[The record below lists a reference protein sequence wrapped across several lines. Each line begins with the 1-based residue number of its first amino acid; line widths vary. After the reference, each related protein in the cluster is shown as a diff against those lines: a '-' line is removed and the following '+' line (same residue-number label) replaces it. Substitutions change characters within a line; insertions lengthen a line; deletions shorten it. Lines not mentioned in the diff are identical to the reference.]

1 MTGEDPTTEEIP
13 GADWA
18 PERTIGAGLSGEGAP
33 GAVTRGA
40 TSNAVNSRAKQYPS
54 RIAGTPNGKTK
65 RPIAHFLLMG
75 MVLLLVALAAALT
88 TMRFAIHGREVIV
101 PKLIGMRLNEAERTA
116 ERYGLSVVIED
127 HFYSSEVP
135 EGGIVSQLP
144 AAGSLVRRG
153 WQIRAAQSLGAE
165 RAIVPSVIGQSP
177 RVAAIIIQRSGMD
190 LGEIASVHIPNAQP
204 DQVLAQDPPPDAK
217 NLTSQKVSL
226 LVPATPE
233 PKAYV
238 MPYLLGRHFSDIRD
252 EISQAGLKIGRVVD
266 LSAPIAP
273 PPPPPIFIP
282 AGDRATA
289 EATGGSVSGAAV
301 SGVPPVA
308 PAEAPALKP
317 TSTPPDQINPLAVV
331 VHQSPGPGQKV
342 MANGSI
348 YLDVVSQFASD
359 KPEEPKPEEAKPQ

>member
-1 MTGEDPTTEEIP
+1 MMGDDPAPQEVP
-13 GADWA
+13 GARTNRGVTPAAVPRGETGNLVA
-18 PERTIGAGLSGEGAP
+18 PDQRTSPSPQGNGLMP
-33 GAVTRGA
+33 GGKSKTPVA
-40 TSNAVNSRAKQYPS
+40 QY
-54 RIAGTPNGKTK
+54 
-65 RPIAHFLLMG
+65 LLMG
-75 MVLLLVALAAALT
+75 MVLLLVALGAALT

-127 HFYSSEVP
+127 HFYSSEVA

-153 WQIRAAQSLGAE
+153 WQIRAAQSLGAQ
-165 RAIVPSVIGQSP
+165 AATVPSVVGQSP
-177 RVAAIIIQRSGMD
+177 RVAEIIIQRSGMD

-226 LVPATPE
+226 LVPAGPE

-252 EISQAGLKIGRVVD
+252 EIAQAGLKIGRVVD

-273 PPPPPIFIP
+273 PPPPPVFVP
-282 AGDRATA
+282 LGDRAGT
-289 EATGGSVSGAAV
+289 ESTGGAASGAAV
-301 SGVPPVA
+301 SGAPPMA
-308 PAEAPALKP
+308 PVEAPAPKP
-317 TSTPPDQINPLAVV
+317 AGTPADEINPLAIV

-342 MANGSI
+342 MANGSV
-348 YLDVVSQFASD
+348 YLDVVSQFAPD
-359 KPEEPKPEEAKPQ
+359 KAEEPKPEEVKPQ

>member
-1 MTGEDPTTEEIP
+1 MRGEGTTRDRTP
-13 GADWA
+13 G
-18 PERTIGAGLSGEGAP
+18 ESLSGEATKSVTSKALSAQP
-33 GAVTRGA
+33 EASQYPPWYAVTR
-40 TSNAVNSRAKQYPS
+40 
-54 RIAGTPNGKTK
+54 NGKSK
-65 RPIAHFLLMG
+65 RPLSHYLLMG
-75 MVLLLVALAAALT
+75 MVLLLVALTAALT
-88 TMRFAIHGREVIV
+88 TMRFAIHGREVII
-101 PKLIGMRLNEAERTA
+101 PKLIGMKLNEAERTA
-116 ERYGLSVVIED
+116 EHYGLSVVIED
-127 HFYSSEVP
+127 HFYSSEVA

-153 WQIRAAQSLGAE
+153 WQIRAAQSLGPQVAT
-165 RAIVPSVIGQSP
+165 VPSVVGQSP
-177 RVAAIIIQRSGMD
+177 RVAEIIIQRSGLD
-190 LGEIASVHIPNAQP
+190 LGEIASVHIPNALP

-226 LVPATPE
+226 LIPAPPE

-273 PPPPPIFIP
+273 PPPPPVFIP
-282 AGDRATA
+282 AGDRAAA

-308 PAEAPALKP
+308 PVEAPAPRPASNPL
-317 TSTPPDQINPLAVV
+317 DQINPLAIV

-342 MANGSI
+342 MANGSV
-348 YLDVVSQFASD
+348 YLDVVSQFPAD
-359 KPEEPKPEEAKPQ
+359 KPEEPKPEDVKPQ